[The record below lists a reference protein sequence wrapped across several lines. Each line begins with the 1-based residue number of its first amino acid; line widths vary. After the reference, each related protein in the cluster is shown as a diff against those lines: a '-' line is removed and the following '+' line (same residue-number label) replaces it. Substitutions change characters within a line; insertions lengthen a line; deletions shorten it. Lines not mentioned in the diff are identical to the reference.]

1 MYQRDPTTRQI
12 CIHSN
17 TSLTQKE
24 GREGGNLIL
33 LCGYGGLCSA
43 VLVPRAGWAPW
54 SVRAL
59 LFELG
64 VNVESQFILLLLL
77 ANDTKNFFKSF
88 PN

>member
-1 MYQRDPTTRQI
+1 M
-12 CIHSN
+12 
-17 TSLTQKE
+17 
-24 GREGGNLIL
+24 
-33 LCGYGGLCSA
+33 LCCYGGLCSA

-54 SVRAL
+54 GVRAL